1 MTDHTSGMEA
11 TPATPAEIADLA
23 QHGLYDPANEK
34 DACGVGFVA
43 HIKGLRAH
51 SIVEQGL
58 KILENLDHRGAVGA
72 DKLMGDGAGILI
84 QIPDEY
90 FRAEMAAAGRAPD
103 GSLGVALPPPGEYGV
118 GMIFLPK
125 EQASRL
131 ACEHELARAVK
142 AEGQVLL
149 GWRDVPVNRDMP
161 MSPAV
166 RDKEPVIRQIFI
178 GRGTD
183 VIVPDAL
190 ERKLYVIRKTA
201 SAAIQKLQL
210 THSSEYYVPSMSCRT
225 IIYKGLLLADQVGT
239 YYLDLQ
245 DARVVS
251 ALALVHQRFSTNT
264 FPEWPLAHPYR
275 MVAHNG
281 EINTVKGNFNWM
293 RAREGVMKSPV
304 LGDDLK
310 KLYPISFEG
319 QSDTAT
325 FDNALE
331 LLTMSG
337 YPLAQ
342 AAMMMI
348 PEAWEQHEGM
358 DARRRAFY
366 EYHAAMLEPW
376 DGPAAMVFTDGK
388 QIGATLD
395 RNGLRPARYIVT
407 DDDLVVM
414 ASESGVLPF
423 PERKIVKKW
432 RLQPG
437 KMFLIDLE
445 QGRIIDDEELK
456 NQFAFAKPYR
466 QWIENVRIRLDSIPV
481 TAAAKPDAAAFAESL
496 LDRQQAFGTTQE
508 DIKFLLAPMATAGE
522 EAIGSMGNDSP
533 LAVLSDKNKPL
544 FNYFKQLFAQ
554 VTNPPIDPIREAIVM
569 SLNSFIGP
577 KPNLLDINAVNPPMR
592 LEVAQPVLDFDDM
605 ARLRA
610 IEQHTS
616 GKFKSYELD
625 ITYPLAWGHE
635 GVEAKLASLCAEAV
649 DAIGGGHNIIIITD
663 RRMARDNV
671 AIPALLAL
679 SAVHHHLVREGKR
692 TTAGLVVETGSAREV
707 HHFAVLAGYGAE
719 AVHPYLAME
728 TLAALHADLP
738 GALSPEKAIY
748 NYVKAVGKGLSKI
761 MSKMGVSTYMSYCG
775 AQLFEAIGLEKSFVQ
790 KYFRGTATQV
800 GGIGVF
806 EVAEEALR
814 THRAAFGNDPVLATM
829 LDAGGEYAWRARG
842 EEHMWTPDAIA
853 KLQHSTRANKWDT
866 YKEYAQLIN
875 DQSKR
880 HVTLRGLFEFR
891 LDPSKAVP
899 LDEVESAA
907 EIVKR
912 FATGAMS
919 LGSIS
924 TEAHST
930 LAIAMNRIGGKSNTG
945 EGGEDPARY
954 RDELKGIKIVK
965 GTKVSDVVGA
975 KVIEADYELQD
986 GDSLRSKIK
995 QVASGRFGVT
1005 TEYLVSA
1012 DQIQIKM
1019 AQGAKPGEGGQL
1031 PGGKVS
1037 DYIGMLRYS
1046 VPGVGLISPPPHH
1059 DIYSIEDLAQLIHD
1073 LKNANPRAS
1082 ISVKLVSEVG
1092 VGTIAAGVTKC
1103 KADHLVIAGH
1113 DGGTGASPWSS
1124 IKHCGTPWELG
1135 LAETQQTLV
1144 LNRLRSRVR
1153 VQADGQMK
1161 TGRDVVVGALLGAD
1175 EFGFATAPLVVEGC
1189 IMMRKCHL
1197 NTCPVGVATQDPVL
1211 RKKFAGKPEHV
1222 VNYFFFVAEEA
1233 RQIMAQL
1240 GIRRFDDLIG
1250 RSDLLDTKKGIAHW
1264 KARGLDFSRVF
1275 HQPEAPAAVPRYH
1288 TEIQDH
1294 GLENALDVQLIEK
1307 CQPAI
1312 LRGEKVQFMQDTRN
1326 RNRSVGAM
1334 LSGELIRH
1342 RPEGLPDH
1350 TIFMQMEGTGG
1361 QSFAAF
1367 LAKGITQY
1375 LIGDAN
1381 DYAGK
1386 GLSGGRVVVRP
1397 SIDFRG
1403 DATKNIIIGNTA
1415 LYGATSGEAFFR
1427 GVAGERFAVRLS
1439 GATAVVEGT
1448 GDHGCEYMTGGTAV
1462 VLGKTGRNFA
1472 AGMSGGI
1479 AYVYDEDGQFAKRC
1493 NTAMVSL
1500 DKVLAADEQAASVD
1514 RAVWHQG
1521 QADEELLKALVE
1533 QHHSW
1538 TGSLRAREIL
1548 DDWAGA
1554 RAKFVK
1560 VFPNEYKRALG
1571 EIHAAT
1577 VAASAKAATIA
1588 KAKGEATAKAVPAK

>member
-1 MTDHTSGMEA
+1 MTTA
-11 TPATPAEIADLA
+11 AEIQYLKD
-23 QHGLYDPANEK
+23 HGLYSNANEH

-43 HIKGLRAH
+43 HIRGEKSH
-51 SIVEQGL
+51 DIVKNAL

-72 DKLMGDGAGILI
+72 DALMGDGAGILI
-84 QIPDEY
+84 QLPDALYRE
-90 FRAEMAAAGRAPD
+90 EMAKQ
-103 GSLGVALPPPGEYGV
+103 GVTLPPQGEYGV

-125 EQASRL
+125 EHASRL
-131 ACEHELARAVK
+131 ACEQEMERAIK

-161 MSPAV
+161 MSPTV
-166 RDKEPVIRQIFI
+166 RAKEPILRQVFI
-178 GRGTD
+178 GRGND
-183 VIVPDAL
+183 VIVQDAL

-201 SAAIQKLQL
+201 SANIQALGL
-210 THSSEYYVPSMSCRT
+210 THSKEYYVPSMSSRT
-225 IIYKGLLLADQVGT
+225 VVYKGLLLADQVGV
-239 YYLDLQ
+239 YFKDLE
-245 DARVVS
+245 DARCVS
-251 ALALVHQRFSTNT
+251 ALGLVHQRFSTNT

-275 MVAHNG
+275 YVAHNG
-281 EINTVKGNFNWM
+281 EINTVKGNYNWM
-293 RAREGVMKSPV
+293 KAREGVMSSPV
-304 LGDDLK
+304 LAADLQ
-310 KLYPISFEG
+310 KLYPISFAD

-325 FDNALE
+325 FDNCLE
-331 LLTMSG
+331 LLTMAG
-337 YPLAQ
+337 YPISQ
-342 AAMMMI
+342 AVMMMI
-348 PEAWEQHEGM
+348 PEPWEQHTTM
-358 DARRRAFY
+358 DERRKAFY
-366 EYHAAMLEPW
+366 EYHAAMMEPW
-376 DGPAAMVFTDGK
+376 DGPASIVFTDGR

-395 RNGLRPARYIVT
+395 RNGLRPSRYCIT
-407 DDDLVVM
+407 DDDLVIM
-414 ASESGVLPF
+414 GSESGVLPV
-423 PERKIVKKW
+423 PENKIVRKW

-445 QGRIIDDEELK
+445 QGRMIDDEELK
-456 NQFAFAKPYR
+456 ASLANSKPYK
-466 QWIENVRIRLDSIPV
+466 QWIENLRIKLDNV
-481 TAAAKPDAAAFAESL
+481 TFDERRTDSALSAVVAGVEPKRITDQVSL
-496 LDRQQAFGTTQE
+496 LDRQQAFGFTQE
-508 DIKFLLAPMATAGE
+508 DLKFLIAPMAAAGE

-544 FNYFKQLFAQ
+544 YSYFKQLFAQ

-569 SLNSFIGP
+569 SLVSFIGP
-577 KPNLLDINAVNPPMR
+577 KPNLLDINQVNPPMR
-592 LEVAQPVLDFDDM
+592 LEVSQPVLDFADM
-605 ARLRA
+605 AKVRN
-610 IEQHTS
+610 IEHHTQ
-616 GKFKSYELD
+616 GKFRSYTLD

-649 DAIGGGHNIIIITD
+649 DAIKSGNNILIISD
-663 RRMARDNV
+663 RSISATQV

-679 SAVHHHLVREGKR
+679 SSIHQHLVREGLR
-692 TTAGLVVETGSAREV
+692 TTAGLVVETGTAREV

-728 TLAALHADLP
+728 TLQSIHKELP
-738 GALSPEKAIY
+738 GDLSAEKAIY
-748 NYVKAVGKGLSKI
+748 NYIKAIGKGLSKI

-775 AQLFEAIGLEKSFVQ
+775 AQLFEAIGLNTETID
-790 KYFRGTATQV
+790 KYFTRTPSKV
-800 GGIGVF
+800 EGIGVF
-806 EVAEEALR
+806 EIAEEAIRMHKL
-814 THRAAFGNDPVLATM
+814 AFGDSPVLANA
-829 LDAGGEYAWRARG
+829 LDAGGEYAWRTRG

-853 KLQHSTRANKWDT
+853 KLQHSTRANNWNT
-866 YKEYAQLIN
+866 YKEYAQIIN

-880 HVTLRGLFEFR
+880 HLTLRGLFEFKV
-891 LDPSKAVP
+891 DPAKAIP
-899 LDEVESAA
+899 LEEVESAK

-924 TEAHST
+924 TEAHAT
-930 LAIAMNRIGGKSNTG
+930 LAVAMNRIGGKSNTG
-945 EGGEDPARY
+945 EGGEDAARY
-954 RDELKGIKIVK
+954 RNELKGIPIKQGDSLKSVI
-965 GTKVSDVVGA
+965 GA
-975 KVIEADYELQD
+975 ENVEVDLPLLA
-986 GDSLRSKIK
+986 GDSLRSRIK

-1005 TEYLVSA
+1005 AEYLHSA

-1037 DYIGMLRYS
+1037 DYIGKLRHS

-1073 LKNANPRAS
+1073 LKNVAPHS
-1082 ISVKLVSEVG
+1082 GISVKLVSEIG
-1092 VGTIAAGVTKC
+1092 VGTIAAGVAKC
-1103 KADHLVIAGH
+1103 KADHVVIAGH

-1124 IKHCGTPWELG
+1124 IKHCGSPWEIG

-1144 LNRLRSRVR
+1144 LNRLRSRIR

-1161 TGRDVVVGALLGAD
+1161 TGRDVAIGALLGAD

-1211 RKKFAGKPEHV
+1211 RAKFSGKPEHV
-1222 VNYFFFVAEEA
+1222 VNYFFFIAEEV

-1240 GIRRFDDLIG
+1240 GIRKFDDMIG
-1250 RSDLLDTKKGIAHW
+1250 RSDLLDTRKSIEHW
-1264 KARGLDFSRVF
+1264 KAQGLDFSRLF
-1275 HQPEAPAAVPRYH
+1275 AQPNVPADVPRFQ
-1288 TEIQDH
+1288 TLEQDH
-1294 GLENALDVQLIEK
+1294 GLEKALDNVLIAK
-1307 CQPAI
+1307 SRAAI
-1312 LRGEKVQFMQDTRN
+1312 DKGEKVQFMERARN
-1326 RNRSVGAM
+1326 VNRSVGAM
-1334 LSGELIRH
+1334 LSGAVTKVH
-1342 RPEGLPDH
+1342 PEGLPDD
-1350 TIFMQMEGTGG
+1350 TIRIQLEGTGG
-1361 QSFAAF
+1361 QSFGAF
-1367 LAKGITQY
+1367 LAKGITLY

-1381 DYAGK
+1381 DYTGK

-1403 DATKNIIIGNTA
+1403 DAIRNTIVGNTVM
-1415 LYGATSGEAFFR
+1415 YGATTGEAFLS

-1448 GDHGCEYMTGGTAV
+1448 GDHGCEYMTGGTVA

-1500 DKVLAADEQAASVD
+1500 EKVLTAAEQATAVD
-1514 RAVWHQG
+1514 KAVWHRG
-1521 QADEELLKALVE
+1521 ESDEAQLKKLLE
-1533 QHHSW
+1533 DHNRW
-1538 TGSLRAREIL
+1538 TGSKRARELL
-1548 DDWAGA
+1548 DNWDVS

-1571 EIHAAT
+1571 DIHARK
-1577 VAASAKAATIA
+1577 SAPAPAKSADAATKKKQPQPS
-1588 KAKGEATAKAVPAK
+1588 KAGLI